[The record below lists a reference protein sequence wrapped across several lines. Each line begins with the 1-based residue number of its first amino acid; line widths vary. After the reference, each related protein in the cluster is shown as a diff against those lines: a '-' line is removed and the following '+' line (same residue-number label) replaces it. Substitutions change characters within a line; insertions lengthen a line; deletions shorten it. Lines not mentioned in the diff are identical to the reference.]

1 MDSSQANLSI
11 GDVSERTGVN
21 TVTLRAW
28 QRRYGLLN
36 PQRTPKGHRLY
47 TEQDVSL
54 IKEILSWLEKGVAVS
69 QVKALLGKEEIA
81 KASFSQRV
89 PELVAL
95 KDAITRFDSKAVHRL
110 LADLTRN
117 YPIKTL
123 SATVLKPLSEAF
135 ENQNSDVS
143 KLCRDFWLTQLGNVL
158 VHRFHNNH
166 KVNTKKACWLVSLPG
181 DNTCLVY
188 VEALKLQG
196 EGYNVTIIDGMES
209 GLLLLSRTLSE
220 QAVEK
225 LVIYSD
231 QSFSA
236 PLRRE
241 IEGVLENRAHITE
254 LVGQCRLIHPDLIGS
269 AAVPSTDNVG
279 A

>member
-1 MDSSQANLSI
+1 MDSSQAHLSI

-28 QRRYGLLN
+28 QRRYGLLK

-47 TEQDVSL
+47 SDQDVLL

-69 QVKALLGKEEIA
+69 QVKTLLGKKEIA
-81 KASFSQRV
+81 ESSESQRV
-89 PELVAL
+89 PELIAL
-95 KDAITRFDSKAVHRL
+95 KDAITRFDSKAVHSL

-123 SATVLKPLSEAF
+123 SATVLKPLSEGF
-135 ENQNSDVS
+135 EHQNSEVA
-143 KLCRDFWLTQLGNVL
+143 KLCSDFWQTQLSNVL
-158 VHRFHNNH
+158 IHRFHNNH
-166 KVNTKKACWLVSLPG
+166 KVHTKKSCWLVSMFG
-181 DNTCLVY
+181 DETCLVY
-188 VEALKLQG
+188 IEALKLQG
-196 EGYNVTIIDGMES
+196 EGYNVTVLEGMES
-209 GLLLLSRTLSE
+209 GMLLLFKTLSE
-220 QAVEK
+220 KKIEK

-236 PLRRE
+236 PLRRD
-241 IEGVLENRAHITE
+241 IEEVLENAVLETD

-269 AAVPSTDNVG
+269 AAAPSTDNLG